1 MYGVKHALAVL
12 LGLRALANGLELA
25 LLIGQHL

>member
-1 MYGVKHALAVL
+1 MYGVKNALAVL
-12 LGLRALANGLELA
+12 LGLCALANGLELA